1 MNSDN
6 FSLWQTE
13 EKGNEELTLKELHPL
28 LHGQYEKF
36 VYDKMCITK
45 NDKVTYLYGT
55 WEPTRG
61 FVVDYKVYEKS
72 HENIVKIFLPPRG
85 YNFNNNNNNS
95 GEWDKYYEGY
105 ILQGVSTQ
113 SLTQPSDLIQLRKLY
128 HACCPSTYL
137 QFHTKRSGSAHYGNI
152 TKVFYLTD
160 VSIFLSLLSH
170 GYTLFSALGIDIVN
184 NYADTP
190 IP

>member
-13 EKGNEELTLKELHPL
+13 EKGNEELTLNELYEL
-28 LHGQYEKF
+28 LHGPYENIA
-36 VYDKMCITK
+36 YDKKYISK
-45 NDKVTYLYGT
+45 HGKGVYLYGK
-55 WEPTRG
+55 WEAKRG
-61 FVVDYKVYEKS
+61 FVVDYKVYEKP
-72 HENIVKIFLPPRG
+72 HETIVKIFLPPRG
-85 YNFNNNNNNS
+85 YNN
-95 GEWDKYYEGY
+95 GQWEKYYEGY

-113 SLTQPSDLIQLRKLY
+113 SFTHPSDLVQLRKLY

-137 QFHTKRSGSAHYGNI
+137 QFHTKRSGSAHYGDR

-170 GYTLFSALGIDIVN
+170 GYTLFSALNIDIVN
-184 NYADTP
+184 NYADTQ